1 MPRSAVAKGEA
12 AVAGRWRGRGPGRE
26 LGSAGPGALWAG
38 RGPGR
43 AGARAAACFTICA
56 PLPLGGLP

>member
-26 LGSAGPGALWAG
+26 LGSVGPGAL
-38 RGPGR
+38 R